1 MKDLTNLVNDHLRP
15 VKALV
20 FYGNKTDDSYVESYD
35 MDDKGMAINAHPL
48 SVRES
53 QKLADAL
60 DSSAEVKASYLNA
73 IDLFPQ
79 NLLYINSERNGFIVW
94 YTPSQNVN
102 LFFKAE
108 LGLRDGRAN
117 IPALVWKANRHGLS
131 VWAVKAEGR
140 PDAGTTLFCAPFL
153 NVYDSGSVCMGS
165 VRIDVPKNCSVSQFT
180 QLWEHYFF
188 DSSFSHTIA
197 GSDKLI
203 GIWRS
208 LIGTDEPF
216 PTSQLKKTSKK
227 LIDILR

>member
-1 MKDLTNLVNDHLRP
+1 MKDLTNLINDHLRA

-20 FYGNKTDDSYVESYD
+20 FYEGKKDDCYVECYD
-35 MDDKGMAINAHPL
+35 MNGEGMAINSHPL

-60 DSSAEVKASYLNA
+60 DSSIEVKASYLNG

-79 NLLYINSERNGFIVW
+79 ELLYINSESNGFIVW
-94 YTPSQNVN
+94 YTPARSVN

-108 LGLRDGRAN
+108 LGLADGSAN
-117 IPALVWKANRHGLS
+117 IPALVWKATRQGLWI
-131 VWAVKAEGR
+131 WAVKEQGR
-140 PDAGTTLFCAPFL
+140 PDGQSQLFCAPFL

-165 VRIDVPKNCSVSQFT
+165 VRVDVPKNCSVSQFK

-203 GIWRS
+203 GVWGS

-216 PTSQLKKTSKK
+216 PTSQLKKANKK